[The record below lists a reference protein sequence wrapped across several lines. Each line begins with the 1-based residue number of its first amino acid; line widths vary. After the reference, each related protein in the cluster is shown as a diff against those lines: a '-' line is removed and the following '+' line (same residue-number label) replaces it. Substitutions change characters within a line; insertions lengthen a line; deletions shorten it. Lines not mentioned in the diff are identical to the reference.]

1 VAAPA
6 PESVKDMS
14 SATRQ
19 VLEKLGAMLK
29 EARPLAPGDAEK
41 RPDRAEA
48 PAPAPGAQPAPS
60 LAAAANAGNSPEP
73 QPVSAPAP
81 AEQETVLSAG
91 PDDNAA
97 TPR

>member
-1 VAAPA
+1 
-6 PESVKDMS
+6 MS

-19 VLEKLGAMLK
+19 VLEKLSGMLK

-48 PAPAPGAQPAPS
+48 PAPASGAQPAS
-60 LAAAANAGNSPEP
+60 SVAAAGNAGTAPEP
-73 QPVSAPAP
+73 QTVSAPAP
-81 AEQETVLSAG
+81 AETVLSAG

>member
-14 SATRQ
+14 TATRQ
-19 VLEKLGAMLK
+19 VLEKLSGMLK
-29 EARPLAPGDAEK
+29 EARPLAPGDAEN
-41 RPDRAEA
+41 RPHRAEA
-48 PAPAPGAQPAPS
+48 PASGAKPASS
-60 LAAAANAGNSPEP
+60 LAASGNAGNVPEP
-73 QPVSAPAP
+73 QTVSAPAP
-81 AEQETVLSAG
+81 AETVLSAG